1 MSFVFLLVVLMCWEH
16 VAFDS
21 FSKVFVELN
30 LVYEQLTYVL
40 VSNIPHTLSSTF
52 PTGVGIISS
61 GVRNESDPALA
72 LLTDYIDGEGVSTG
86 VRTAS
91 AIGLGE

>member
-1 MSFVFLLVVLMCWEH
+1 MQH
-16 VAFDS
+16 
-21 FSKVFVELN
+21 
-30 LVYEQLTYVL
+30 
-40 VSNIPHTLSSTF
+40 
-52 PTGVGIISS
+52 TGVGIISS

-91 AIGLGE
+91 AIGLGTYFL